1 MSKRIQN
8 KKLLAERK
16 ALHKQK
22 KARKRNVIILIS
34 AICVTAVIVIAIIA
48 SLPHYVKIE
57 NVNGK
62 YIDDENGITYL
73 AAPQNYEPV
82 SYTQKPYGKLD
93 GNYMYP
99 ITGMSTS
106 EWLAEDYYGIFG
118 VYYNE
123 NTTLP
128 SLEEF
133 YPTRIQV
140 CRDNSSAVVRMADI
154 NDYSDVMHIVN
165 EVLNGKTVAEPNSST
180 AVYTLRI
187 SSSRYTWIY
196 YNVVYIVS
204 NECRYYYDRGTGRCV
219 KADDTVA
226 LYLEGTHNEDSQ
238 PVTDTEE
245 GNSNETTE

>member
-140 CRDNSSAVVRMADI
+140 CRDNSSAVVRMAD
-154 NDYSDVMHIVN
+154 
-165 EVLNGKTVAEPNSST
+165 T

-204 NECRYYYDRGTGRCV
+204 NEGRYYYDRGTGRCV